1 MAKHKIYAF
10 CNESLK
16 YKIKNHRT
24 FKFRCHEIRNDD
36 TWQILNLK
44 FQLLYSEFR
53 ELNSMFFFHIK
64 LHFMEHF
71 CVAIWLLEPQA
82 NYVLWPHISHLNE
95 PDIYILSHIYAN
107 SKGQDKPAIYVVSPK
122 SLLPIEDKTKAAP
135 NPLDWCACILRMCNQ
150 NNHKLFTWMQP
161 IHILF
166 NLFLTIED
174 VLHVLIV
181 FPNRLYPYQARHWV
195 GAYLDQK

>member
-53 ELNSMFFFHIK
+53 ELNSMFFFI
-64 LHFMEHF
+64 LNS
-71 CVAIWLLEPQA
+71 I
-82 NYVLWPHISHLNE
+82 LWNIF
-95 PDIYILSHIYAN
+95 A
-107 SKGQDKPAIYVVSPK
+107 
-122 SLLPIEDKTKAAP
+122 LPFD
-135 NPLDWCACILRMCNQ
+135 
-150 NNHKLFTWMQP
+150 
-161 IHILF
+161 
-166 NLFLTIED
+166 
-174 VLHVLIV
+174 
-181 FPNRLYPYQARHWV
+181 Y
-195 GAYLDQK
+195 